1 MKILEKSLDGF
12 YIAEMDMK
20 LRGPGD
26 AFGIA
31 QSGFPT
37 FTCLN
42 IVDDFRMFEC
52 ARDDAVL
59 ILKNQDNDEYKRY
72 RQYVEKEYEIKDITL
87 FD

>member
-1 MKILEKSLDGF
+1 
-12 YIAEMDMK
+12 MK

-31 QSGFPT
+31 QSGFPN

-52 ARDDAVL
+52 ARDDAVE
-59 ILKNQDNDEYKRY
+59 ILKNQDNEKYKKY
-72 RQYVEKEYEIKDITL
+72 RQYVEKEYEVKDITL